1 MFYYDII
8 STPIGQLL
16 LLSSDEGLKKI
27 LFEDQFDTSSIDSN
41 WYHDPSK
48 LNLVKEQLDA
58 YFSKTLTQFNL
69 KLAPEGTVFQ
79 KQIWNELLQIPHG
92 QIKSYQDIA
101 NAIDKPTA
109 CRAVGMAN
117 SQNPIPIV
125 IPCHRVIGK
134 NGRLTGYAGG
144 LENKSKLLQI
154 ENIDL
159 EGNSKQYQLF

>member
-16 LLSSDEGLKKI
+16 LLSNNDGLKKI
-27 LFEDQFDTSSIDSN
+27 LFEDQFDTSNIDSN
-41 WYHDPSK
+41 WLHDSSK

-69 KLAPEGTVFQ
+69 ELAPEGTVFQ

-92 QIKSYQDIA
+92 ELRSYQDIA
-101 NAIDKPTA
+101 NAISKPTA

-134 NGRLTGYAGG
+134 NGKLTGYAGG
-144 LENKSKLLQI
+144 LENKYKLLQI